1 MSKTKI
7 ICTLGP
13 ATDKEQVL
21 EKMVQG
27 GMDVARLNF
36 SHGSYEEHKER
47 MDNIKRL
54 RKKYHKNTGI
64 MMDTK
69 GPEIRVGTL
78 KNEFV
83 LLETGNDFSLFCDD
97 IVGDEKK
104 ISVSYKSL
112 YKDVKKGNII
122 LLDDGLIGLRVKEIA
137 GIEIKCEILNSGL
150 LFPKKG
156 VNVPEVHINLPY
168 LSEKD
173 KKDIQFA
180 IENDVDF
187 IAASFVRNANDIK
200 QLREFINMNGGKG
213 IHIISKIENREG
225 VRNIDEIIEASDAV
239 MIARGD
245 LGVELPLEE
254 VPSAQKKIIKKV
266 SRAGKP
272 VITATQM
279 LDSMMHNPRP
289 TRAEITDVANAIY
302 DGTSAIMLSG
312 ETAAG
317 KYPLESLQT
326 MTRIAERTE
335 QDINYRARFFSS
347 AKKENLA
354 VTDAISHATV
364 TTAYDLNVK
373 AVVTVTKTGV
383 SARMVSRYRPDCMI
397 IAGSPDERV
406 SRQLNLSWGVTPIK
420 IEEKEDVMELFDYV
434 VDEAREKEL
443 LCPNDLVVITSG
455 VPIGKS
461 GTTNLI
467 KVHVVESRHF

>member
-173 KKDIQFA
+173 KYDILFS

-187 IAASFVRNANDIK
+187 IAASFVRNASDVK
-200 QLREFINMNGGKG
+200 QLREFLNMNGGKG

-225 VRNIDEIIEASDAV
+225 VSNIDEIIEESEAV

-317 KYPLESLQT
+317 KYPLESLKT
-326 MTRIAERTE
+326 MIRIAERTE

-347 AKKENLA
+347 AKKESLG

-364 TTAYDLNVK
+364 TTAYDLNVSS
-373 AVVTVTKTGV
+373 VVTVTKTGV

-406 SRQLNLSWGVTPIK
+406 LRQLNLSWGVIPIK
-420 IEEKEDVMELFDYV
+420 IEEKEEVMELFNYV
-434 VDEAREKEL
+434 VEEARKKEL
-443 LCPNDLVVITSG
+443 LSPNDLVVITSG
-455 VPIGKS
+455 VPLGKS

-467 KVHVVESRHF
+467 KVHVVEERHI